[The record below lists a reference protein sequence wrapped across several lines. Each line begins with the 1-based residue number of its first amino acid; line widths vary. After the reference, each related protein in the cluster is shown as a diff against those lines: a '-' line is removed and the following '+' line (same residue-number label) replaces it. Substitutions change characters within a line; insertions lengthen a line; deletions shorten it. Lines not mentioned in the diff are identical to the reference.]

1 MKTVVN
7 AMHIL
12 DVLFAGH
19 EHQKVNDIAQ
29 ACGLNR
35 ITTYKILGDL
45 AEAGLVCKTHRNSR
59 YGLGP
64 KLLAA
69 PMEVVSRTDLRRIA
83 RPYLEKL
90 AEACGQS
97 INLLILVGDRGYYA
111 DILNPEAT
119 NHIDQIGQMENLFLT
134 SLGRAILAYLP
145 QDRVRRLAEGA
156 KEVEDM
162 EGFFEELALTRKR
175 GFALQDGLVRED
187 SRGVAAPVFSSYG
200 DVIASVCISGLADKV
215 TISRLLEYSD
225 QVRET
230 AGAITAALASMEK
243 A

>member
-7 AMHIL
+7 AMRIL

-19 EHQKVNDIAQ
+19 EHQKVNDIAA

-45 AEAGLVCKTHRNSR
+45 TEAGLVCKTHRNSR

-64 KLLAA
+64 KLLDA
-69 PMEVVSRTDLRRIA
+69 PMEVVRRTDLREIA
-83 RPYLEKL
+83 RPHLEKL

-97 INLLILVGDRGYYA
+97 IDLLVLVGDRGYYA

-119 NHIDQIGQMENLFLT
+119 NHIDRIGQAENLFLT

-145 QDRVRRLAEGA
+145 QEQVRNMAAEAGA
-156 KEVEDM
+156 VKDVEA
-162 EGFFEELALTRKR
+162 FLEELTLTRKR

-187 SRGVAAPVFSSYG
+187 SRGVSAPVFSSYG
-200 DVIASVCISGLADKV
+200 DVIASVCIAGLADKI

-230 AGAITAALASMEK
+230 AGAITEALCHRETA
-243 A
+243 

>member
-12 DVLFAGH
+12 DVLFGGH
-19 EHQKVNDIAQ
+19 EHQKVNDIAA

-35 ITTYKILGDL
+35 VTTYKILGDL
-45 AEAGLVCKTHRNSR
+45 TEAGLVCKTHRNSR

-69 PMEVVSRTDLRRIA
+69 PMEVVNRTDLRAIA
-83 RPYLEKL
+83 RPHLEKL
-90 AEACGQS
+90 AADCGQS
-97 INLLILVGDRGYYA
+97 INLLILVGDQGYYA

-119 NHIDQIGQMENLFLT
+119 NHIDQIGQVENLFLT

-145 QDRVRRLAEGA
+145 EERVRHMAEAA
-156 KEVEDM
+156 KEAEDI
-162 EGFFEELALTRKR
+162 ESFLEELALTRKR
-175 GFALQDGLVRED
+175 GFAVQDGLVRED
-187 SRGVAAPVFSSYG
+187 SRGVSAPVFSSYG
-200 DVIASVCISGLADKV
+200 DVIASVCIAGLADQV

-230 AGAITAALASMEK
+230 ADAITGALSRRAG